1 MVERIRK
8 VLPGKVGVCVLCMFL
23 RGKDGYIE
31 GFLIV
36 RGGDNY
42 FWFDSTRFGS
52 STQFRAIYKSL
63 VAYDVARCYSK

>member
-1 MVERIRK
+1 MF
-8 VLPGKVGVCVLCMFL
+8 CVFFL

-42 FWFDSTRFGS
+42 IWFDSNALRFLYPI
-52 STQFRAIYKSL
+52 QDNI
-63 VAYDVARCYSK
+63 